1 MSSYYNNIPIY
12 ETINIS
18 YGNIETLD
26 TTTLKTKNLF
36 IDNVKS
42 SEKIITQNLTLDT
55 DNIESLS
62 KASTAPY
69 TSDNNKITS
78 KGYVDEALN
87 TYSPDLS
94 TCVKN
99 NIDQT
104 LTNKFIMTNTA
115 NEININ
121 KLKIKDFDNN
131 NTIDTI
137 EKIKT
142 GGSSDNDTLTTKG
155 FIDYEKP
162 GKKYYSSGLFRGEI
176 FNNYTQ
182 NTADGFW
189 SHCEGITNSV
199 SGYAS
204 HVEGSG
210 NTVSSG
216 YSHCE
221 GGSNSTS
228 GGYSHCEGGSNTAS
242 GEYSHCE
249 GRNCK
254 AQAYQAHAEGYQTT
268 ASGANSHSEGAYSIA
283 SGNYSHAGGNETRA
297 DQTAQT
303 AIGKYNTEN
312 NTNSLLS
319 IGNGTAYNARS
330 DALVVKSTGEVII
343 NSTAT
348 DTTPKL
354 TIGTSKGIIGTTAL
368 SSSTETDDD
377 KLATKYYVDNNA
389 GVGKNYY
396 VSDTLKGEIF
406 NKVENIASG
415 SFSHAEGYLTTA
427 SGDNSHAEGS
437 NTTASG
443 DFSHAEGG
451 WSTVASGDYSHAEGY
466 NTTASGYI
474 SHSSGYYTVA
484 DKIYMFVCGSYN
496 LCDDIPSDP
505 KPDVNKNKLFVV
517 GNGTYNQWSRSD
529 AFVVKSTGEV
539 IINSTA
545 NNTTPKLTIG
555 TSKGITGTT
564 ALSSSTQS
572 DDEKIPTKY
581 YVDTR
586 FSKKLDVDYIVF
598 HFCDASN
605 TKTTEQALGSYI
617 IDGNDITINV
627 NIEMPAVDWAKIYL
641 EYITIGDDTTN
652 KYYSYQGFYNRQ
664 TSGFILGSF
673 TEISNNYTPSVYNVI
688 LINEDR
694 NYTNPKV
701 KYLLMWGEMNNTYH
715 TGFGNLASEVWRL
728 QFCNVIFHRFT

>member
-42 SEKIITQNLTLDT
+42 SEKVITQNLTLDT

-87 TYSPDLS
+87 NIPAPDLS

-104 LTNKFIMTNTA
+104 LTNKFIMSNTA

-121 KLKIKDFDNN
+121 KLKIKDYDNN

-142 GGSSDNDTLTTKG
+142 GGSSDNNTLTTKG

-162 GKKYYSSGLFRGEI
+162 GKKYYVSGTAKGEI
-176 FNNYTQ
+176 FNDY
-182 NTADGFW
+182 
-189 SHCEGITNSV
+189 I
-199 SGYAS
+199 
-204 HVEGSG
+204 G
-210 NTVSSG
+210 N
-216 YSHCE
+216 
-221 GGSNSTS
+221 
-228 GGYSHCEGGSNTAS
+228 
-242 GEYSHCE
+242 
-249 GRNCK
+249 K
-254 AQAYQAHAEGYQTT
+254 AEGY
-268 ASGANSHSEGAYSIA
+268 NSHSEGGDNKAT
-283 SGNYSHAGGNETRA
+283 GNYSHAEGYKAEAEGNFSHCEGLYCKTTAQNSHAGGYYTQA
-297 DQTAQT
+297 DQQSQT
-303 AIGKYNTEN
+303 AIGQFNTTS

-319 IGNGTAYNARS
+319 IGNGTADNARS
-330 DALVVKSTGEVII
+330 DALVVYKSGEVKI

-354 TIGTSKGIIGTTAL
+354 TIGTSKGIVGTTAL

-427 SGDNSHAEGS
+427 SGDNSHAEGYTTYATNTAS
-437 NTTASG
+437 HAEGNNTTASG
-443 DFSHAEGG
+443 INSHAEGL
-451 WSTVASGDYSHAEGY
+451 Y
-466 NTTASGYI
+466 TTASGVY

-484 DKIYMFVCGSYN
+484 DKYAMFVCGQYN

-505 KPDVNKNKLFVV
+505 KPDVNNNKLFVV

-564 ALSSSTQS
+564 ALSSSTQTN
-572 DDEKIPTKY
+572 DDKLATQY
-581 YVDTR
+581 YVDNK
-586 FSKKLDVDYIVF
+586 FSNFYFGNITMNFKYKSTDNTYKSSSKNVIGYLHYYNNKCYLTSTFVMIDPSDFYGEIYIYSIL
-598 HFCDASN
+598 APNGTTYYYSN
-605 TKTTEQALGSYI
+605 SLLYWPMYGVNLQGIPLSCVMVKSTYGYGLKYKEPDNTTQFLGPGRTMSI
-617 IDGNDITINV
+617 V
-627 NIEMPAVDWAKIYL
+627 NIEF
-641 EYITIGDDTTN
+641 ET
-652 KYYSYQGFYNRQ
+652 
-664 TSGFILGSF
+664 
-673 TEISNNYTPSVYNVI
+673 
-688 LINEDR
+688 
-694 NYTNPKV
+694 
-701 KYLLMWGEMNNTYH
+701 
-715 TGFGNLASEVWRL
+715 
-728 QFCNVIFHRFT
+728 